1 VSLLYFIWIAA
12 GEQAEL
18 GGRTEGLAMENKK
31 KIQLRRTYQSL
42 LFTN

>member
-1 VSLLYFIWIAA
+1 MAT

-18 GGRTEGLAMENKK
+18 GGRREGLAMENKK
-31 KIQLRRTYQSL
+31 KIQLHRIYQSL